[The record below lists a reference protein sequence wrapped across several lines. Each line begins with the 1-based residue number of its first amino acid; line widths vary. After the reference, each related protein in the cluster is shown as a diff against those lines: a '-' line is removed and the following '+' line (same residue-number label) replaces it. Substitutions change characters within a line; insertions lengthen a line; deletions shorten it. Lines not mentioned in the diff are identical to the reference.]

1 MAFFWRRRAARGWRF
16 LTLGA
21 ALILAIIAVAP
32 AFAAN
37 APDYA
42 VGGGWFYTET
52 GGGGGLGYAVRD
64 AGTDSSGKTIK
75 FWTEFQRLGGV
86 STLGYPVGS
95 PYVGADG
102 FHYQPFQRGVL
113 QWRPELG
120 LALLTNTFEILQS
133 ANRDDWLLNVKG
145 VPQPIADD
153 GSNGD
158 YQKAVTARLGWLTN
172 SAIKTMFFAN
182 PNPSGISGWNQDRAI
197 ELYGLP
203 MSKPE
208 QHGPFISQRFQRIS
222 FQLWTASVP
231 GMPAPGTVVG
241 ILGGDLLKEAGQIPA
256 VATQPTTA
264 TGTAPVQTP
273 PPTPTAVPPA
283 PSGNYPWHSTYVQG
297 VENCGT
303 TYIRAFTRDANGNG
317 VNGMT
322 IKSWNDYGNVYIAS
336 TKNNNGQDGYW
347 DRVIGGG
354 VREGTWYL
362 ELVDGNGNQASNVVT
377 VHFTGSC
384 VKGQGNVQEVEVE
397 FRPS

>member
-1 MAFFWRRRAARGWRF
+1 MGLPGRRRARLSWL
-16 LTLGA
+16 LTFGL
-21 ALILAIIAVAP
+21 ALILVFISVAP
-32 AFAAN
+32 AFAAT
-37 APDYA
+37 AADYS
-42 VGGGWFYTET
+42 VTGGWFFTET
-52 GGGGGLGYAVRD
+52 GGGSGLGYVVRN
-64 AGTDSSGKTIK
+64 AGTDSSGKTIN
-75 FWTEFQRLGGV
+75 FWSEFQRLGGV
-86 STLGYPVGS
+86 ATLGYPVGS

-120 LALLTNTFEILQS
+120 HALLSNTFEILQS
-133 ANRDDWLLNVKG
+133 ANQDAWLLNVKG
-145 VPQPIADD
+145 VPQAIADD
-153 GSNGD
+153 GSNGN
-158 YQKAVTARLGWLTN
+158 YQAAVTTRLGWLTN
-172 SAIKTMFFAN
+172 SAIKAKFMAN
-182 PNPSGISGWNQDRAI
+182 PNPSAISNWSQDQAI
-197 ELYGLP
+197 QIYGLP

-222 FQLWTASVP
+222 FQLWTAAVP

-241 ILGGDLLKEAGQIPA
+241 ILGGDLLKEAGQIPSA
-256 VATQPTTA
+256 STQPTTA
-264 TGTAPVQTP
+264 SG
-273 PPTPTAVPPA
+273 TPTSNPTPA
-283 PSGNYPWHSTYVQG
+283 PSPAASYPWHSTYVQG
-297 VENCGT
+297 TENCGT

-336 TKNNNGQDGYW
+336 TKNQNGSDGYW
-347 DRVIGGG
+347 DRVIGSG

-362 ELVDGNGNQASNVVT
+362 ELVDGNLNQASNVVT